1 MYITNNIL
9 ILLRQKLT
17 NYYIM
22 LNVDKF
28 LKQNGMN
35 KSQLAKKAG
44 LKQANLYAG
53 LRNPTLQ
60 TIQKIAKALNVTPAE
75 LLAEQ
80 ECNNTIK
87 GKRLGKFSKVK
98 LNAII
103 LCYGEHYEPSSLQE
117 LLNVCKTLK
126 DKYGEV
132 KKED

>member
-1 MYITNNIL
+1 ML
-9 ILLRQKLT
+9 ILWRQKLT
-17 NYYIM
+17 NLFIM

-60 TIQKIAKALNVTPAE
+60 TIKKISLALNVTPAE

-80 ECNNTIK
+80 DNNTLN
-87 GKRLGKFSKVK
+87 GKRLGKYSKVK

-103 LCYGEHYEPSSLQE
+103 LCNGEHYEPSTLQE
-117 LLNVCKTLK
+117 LINVCKTLK
-126 DKYGEV
+126 EKFGET
-132 KKED
+132 KD

>member
-1 MYITNNIL
+1 
-9 ILLRQKLT
+9 
-17 NYYIM
+17 M

-60 TIQKIAKALNVTPAE
+60 TIQKISKALNVTPAE

-80 ECNNTIK
+80 DSNNTIK
-87 GKRLGKFSKVK
+87 GKRLGKYSKVK

-103 LCYGEHYEPSSLQE
+103 LCYGEHYEPSTLQE
-117 LLNVCKTLK
+117 LINICKTLK
-126 DKYGEV
+126 DKYV
-132 KKED
+132 KIEED

>member
-1 MYITNNIL
+1 L
-9 ILLRQKLT
+9 KGQKLT
-17 NYYIM
+17 KYYIM

-60 TIQKIAKALNVTPAE
+60 TIQKISKALNVTPAE

-80 ECNNTIK
+80 DSNKSIK
-87 GKRLGKFSKVK
+87 GKRLGKYSKVK

-103 LCYGEHYEPSSLQE
+103 LCYGEHYEPSTLQE
-117 LLNVCKTLK
+117 LINICKTLK
-126 DKYGEV
+126 DKYV
-132 KKED
+132 KIEED

>member
-1 MYITNNIL
+1 ML
-9 ILLRQKLT
+9 ILWRQKLT
-17 NYYIM
+17 KLFIM

-60 TIQKIAKALNVTPAE
+60 TIKKISLALNVTPAE

-80 ECNNTIK
+80 DNNTLN
-87 GKRLGKFSKVK
+87 GKRLGKYSKVK

-103 LCYGEHYEPSSLQE
+103 LCNGEHYEPSTLQE
-117 LLNVCKTLK
+117 LINVCKTLK
-126 DKYGEV
+126 EKFGET
-132 KKED
+132 KD

>member
-1 MYITNNIL
+1 
-9 ILLRQKLT
+9 
-17 NYYIM
+17 M

-60 TIQKIAKALNVTPAE
+60 TIKKIANALNVSPAE
-75 LLAEQ
+75 LLAAQ
-80 ECNNTIK
+80 ETEAAK
-87 GKRLGKFSKVK
+87 GRRGKYSRVK

-103 LCYGEHYEPSSLQE
+103 LCCGEHYEPSTLQE
-117 LLNVCKTLK
+117 LINVCKTLK
-126 DKYGEV
+126 EKYGEI
-132 KKED
+132 KD

>member
-1 MYITNNIL
+1 MFKKKTL
-9 ILLRQKLT
+9 TLKGQKLT
-17 NYYIM
+17 KYYIM

-60 TIQKIAKALNVTPAE
+60 TIQKISKALNVTPAE

-80 ECNNTIK
+80 DSNKSIK
-87 GKRLGKFSKVK
+87 GKRLGKYSKVK

-103 LCYGEHYEPSSLQE
+103 LCYGEHYEPSTLQE
-117 LLNVCKTLK
+117 LINICKTLK
-126 DKYGEV
+126 DKYV
-132 KKED
+132 KIEED

>member
-1 MYITNNIL
+1 MYIINNIL

-80 ECNNTIK
+80 ECNNTNYC
-87 GKRLGKFSKVK
+87 S
-98 LNAII
+98 
-103 LCYGEHYEPSSLQE
+103 
-117 LLNVCKTLK
+117 
-126 DKYGEV
+126 
-132 KKED
+132 

>member
-1 MYITNNIL
+1 
-9 ILLRQKLT
+9 
-17 NYYIM
+17 M

-60 TIQKIAKALNVTPAE
+60 TIKKIANALNVSPAE
-75 LLAEQ
+75 LLAAQ
-80 ECNNTIK
+80 ETETTK
-87 GKRLGKFSKVK
+87 GRRGKYSRIK

-103 LCYGEHYEPSSLQE
+103 LCCGEHYEPSTLQE
-117 LLNVCKTLK
+117 LINVCKTLK
-126 DKYGEV
+126 EKYGEI
-132 KKED
+132 KD

>member
-1 MYITNNIL
+1 
-9 ILLRQKLT
+9 
-17 NYYIM
+17 M

-60 TIQKIAKALNVTPAE
+60 TINKISLALNVTPAE

-80 ECNNTIK
+80 DNNTLN
-87 GKRLGKFSKVK
+87 GKRLGKYSKVK

-103 LCYGEHYEPSSLQE
+103 LCNGEHYEPSTLQE
-117 LLNVCKTLK
+117 LINVCKTLK
-126 DKYGEV
+126 EKFGET
-132 KKED
+132 KD

>member
-1 MYITNNIL
+1 MKG
-9 ILLRQKLT
+9 QKLT

-60 TIQKIAKALNVTPAE
+60 TIQKISKALNVTPAE

-80 ECNNTIK
+80 DSNKSIK
-87 GKRLGKFSKVK
+87 GKRLGKYSKVK

-103 LCYGEHYEPSSLQE
+103 LCYGEHYEPSTLQE
-117 LLNVCKTLK
+117 LINICKTLK
-126 DKYGEV
+126 DKYV
-132 KKED
+132 KIEED

>member
-1 MYITNNIL
+1 MKG
-9 ILLRQKLT
+9 QKLT
-17 NYYIM
+17 KYYIM

-60 TIQKIAKALNVTPAE
+60 TIQKISKALNVTPAE

-80 ECNNTIK
+80 DSNKSIK
-87 GKRLGKFSKVK
+87 GKRLGKYSKVK

-103 LCYGEHYEPSSLQE
+103 LCYGEHYEPSTLQE
-117 LLNVCKTLK
+117 LINICKTLK
-126 DKYGEV
+126 DKYV
-132 KKED
+132 KIEED

>member
-1 MYITNNIL
+1 
-9 ILLRQKLT
+9 
-17 NYYIM
+17 M

-60 TIQKIAKALNVTPAE
+60 TIQKISKALNITPAE

-80 ECNNTIK
+80 DSTNSLK
-87 GKRLGKFSKVK
+87 RKRLGKYSRVK

-103 LCYGEHYEPSSLQE
+103 LCNGEHYEPSTLQE

-126 DKYGEV
+126 AKYGEG
-132 KKED
+132 

>member
-1 MYITNNIL
+1 
-9 ILLRQKLT
+9 
-17 NYYIM
+17 M

-60 TIQKIAKALNVTPAE
+60 TIKKIANALNVSPAE
-75 LLAEQ
+75 LLAAQ
-80 ECNNTIK
+80 ETEAVKGRK
-87 GKRLGKFSKVK
+87 GKYSRVK

-103 LCYGEHYEPSSLQE
+103 LCNGDHYEPSTLQE
-117 LLNVCKTLK
+117 LTNVCKTLK
-126 DKYGEV
+126 EKFGEIN
-132 KKED
+132 D